1 MSLRNRF
8 MGIYLV
14 GENTNKILHLVGV
27 FTNWLPV
34 GVFTNWTPLPVG
46 VITNWYP
53 AKRVDQMLKVLFQ
66 EVVDDTQ
73 RVSIGR
79 CIEVESAPQEMT
91 G

>member
-27 FTNWLPV
+27 FTNW
-34 GVFTNWTPLPVG
+34 TPLPVG

-53 AKRVDQMLKVLFQ
+53 AKRVDQMLEVLFQ
-66 EVVDDTQ
+66 EIVDDTK
-73 RVSIGR
+73 
-79 CIEVESAPQEMT
+79 
-91 G
+91 